1 MIWVVFAIVFLIL
14 FFNGFMI
21 LGKYGGKQAAVM
33 NIAAGLGIG
42 GIGTWVGMTDQMAAV
57 GPTQSLV
64 AATTCICFAIVYFLI
79 AGEIFAGTD
88 FKALGYYCFSVGI
101 FMLLFGLGFVHVV
114 GNALV
119 FMPEFAFLWLW
130 WAALFFLFFAVW
142 GLGKVKLAKF
152 AGYFTIVTAFV
163 TILYPTI
170 AWMNYLSV
178 GW

>member
-1 MIWVVFAIVFLIL
+1 MIWVVFGIVFLIL

-33 NIAAGLGIG
+33 NIVAGLGIG
-42 GIGTWVGMTDQMAAV
+42 GIGVWVGMVDQLAGV

-64 AATTCICFAIVYFLI
+64 AAITCLIFAITYFVI

-88 FKALGYYCFSVGI
+88 FKALGYYCFPAGI
-101 FMLLFGLGFVHVV
+101 LMLLFGLGFVHIV
-114 GNALV
+114 GSTLA
-119 FMPEFAFLWLW
+119 FIPEFAFLWLW
-130 WAALFFLFFAVW
+130 WSVFFFIFFVTF
-142 GLGKVKLAKF
+142 GLGKAGLSKF
-152 AGYFTIVTAFV
+152 AGWFTVVTAFV

-170 AWMNYLSV
+170 AYLNYLSV

>member
-14 FFNGFMI
+14 FYNGFMI

-33 NIAAGLGIG
+33 NIVAGLGIG
-42 GIGTWVGMTDQMAAV
+42 GIGTWVGFTDQLATV

-64 AATTCICFAIVYFLI
+64 AAATCICFAITYFII

-88 FKALGYYCFSVGI
+88 FKSLGYYCFPVSI

-114 GNALV
+114 GTALV
-119 FMPEFAFLWLW
+119 FMPEFAFLWLS
-130 WAALFFLFFAVW
+130 WAVLFFVFFLVW
-142 GLGKVKLAKF
+142 GLGKSGLAKF
-152 AGYFTIVTAFV
+152 AGWLTIVIAFV

>member
-33 NIAAGLGIG
+33 NIAAGLGI
-42 GIGTWVGMTDQMAAV
+42 
-57 GPTQSLV
+57 